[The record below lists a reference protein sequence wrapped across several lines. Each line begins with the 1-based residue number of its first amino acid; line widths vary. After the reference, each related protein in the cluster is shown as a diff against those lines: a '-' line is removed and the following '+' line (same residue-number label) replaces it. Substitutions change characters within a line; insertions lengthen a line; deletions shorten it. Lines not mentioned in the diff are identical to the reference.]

1 MSEAKSTD
9 LQKATLSTKFFYGS
23 GATPFGIKDVGFNYF
38 ILIYYNQVLG
48 LEAFLAGLALAI
60 AVFVDAV
67 SDIVVGY
74 LSDNWISRL
83 GRRHP
88 FMYVAALPIA
98 ISFYLIWNPPLGA
111 TQDQMTLFI
120 YLLVM
125 AVLVRSFV
133 TLFEV
138 PNSAMGPELS
148 KHYDDRT
155 GLMAFRYVFGWLGG
169 LSMAVLTYTVF
180 LPSDP
185 SGQLGPDGYQLLGV
199 VGSGAMLFWM
209 LFSSAGT
216 HKHIKDFHQ
225 PEEAKKFRL
234 APVTRAITSM
244 FCNRSFVAVFVS
256 ALFFAA
262 AAGASQAMSIYIGT
276 FFWTLTSQEI
286 GLIPML
292 GLIAVPVAFFLAP
305 RLAGKWGK
313 KEAAM
318 GCFLFAI
325 LFLPVAFIAELLGV
339 FPARESSWYLPLLMS
354 HYLVETTAIICMQ
367 IVFASMNADIVEDR
381 SAETHGR
388 REEGLIMA
396 ARNFAKKAVSGF
408 GVLMAGA
415 ILWAAD
421 FPDQAVPGEVDEAAL
436 TALILIYLP
445 VILSLYLMSWFS
457 LKGYEIDRVKHEE
470 NLRRQEIEA

>member
-1 MSEAKSTD
+1 MNETAAVK
-9 LQKATLSTKFFYGS
+9 KASLSTKFFYGS

-74 LSDNWISRL
+74 LSDNWISKF

-88 FMYVAALPIA
+88 FMYAAAIPIA
-98 ISFYLIWNPPLGA
+98 ISFYFIWNPPAGI
-111 TQDQMTLFI
+111 TQDQITLFV

-133 TLFEV
+133 TLFEI
-138 PNSAMGPELS
+138 PNSAMGPELT

-185 SGQLGPDGYQLLGV
+185 EGQLGPAGYQMLGV

-216 HKHIKDFHQ
+216 HKHIQDFHK
-225 PEEAKKFRL
+225 PTTVKKFRL
-234 APVTRAITSM
+234 APVTSAITSM
-244 FCNRSFVAVFVS
+244 FHNRSFVAVFVS

-276 FFWTLTSQEI
+276 FFWTLSSQEI
-286 GLIPML
+286 GLIPVL
-292 GLIAVPVAFFLAP
+292 GLVAVPVAFFLAP
-305 RLAGKWGK
+305 KLAEKWGK
-313 KEAAM
+313 KETAM
-318 GCFLFAI
+318 RCFLFAI
-325 LFLPVAFIAELLGV
+325 LFSPVAFIAELINV
-339 FPARESSWYLPLLMS
+339 FPARESNLFLPLLMT
-354 HYLVETTAIICMQ
+354 HYLIETTAIICMQ
-367 IVFASMNADIVEDR
+367 MVFASMNADVVEDR
-381 SAETHGR
+381 SADMQGL

-415 ILWAAD
+415 ILWAAN
-421 FPDQAVPGEVDEAAL
+421 FPDQAVPGQVDDAAL
-436 TALILIYLP
+436 TSLILIYLP

-457 LKGYEIDRVKHEE
+457 LRGYEIDREKHAE
-470 NLRRQEIEA
+470 NLRRQGAKA